1 MPLLFEKNIN
11 AQTKLAVWNIEE
23 SEEWFIERLWLCREE
38 LLELDALKGK
48 KRLEWLADRYV
59 LHELIGE
66 QDRFPCIKDEFGK
79 PFLEGSDWQ
88 ISLSNSAN
96 RAAAIVSKNPTGL
109 DIQYLTEKI
118 KRIAPKFMRNDE
130 FLFLDKK
137 NELEHLH
144 VFWGAKEALYKAYGK
159 RELDFKKHI
168 ILSPFEYDL
177 SVGKC
182 FGKVEKDDFQANF
195 EIFYEKN
202 ENFILVSAIE
212 INKTFSFF
220 YC

>member
-1 MPLLFEKNIN
+1 MPLFFEKNIN

-23 SEEWFIERLWLCREE
+23 SEEWFIERLRLCHEE
-38 LLELDALKGK
+38 SLELEVLKNK

-59 LHELIGE
+59 LHKLIGE
-66 QDRFPCIKDEFGK
+66 DNRFPCIKDEFGK

-88 ISLSNSAN
+88 ISLSNSADK
-96 RAAAIVSKNPTGL
+96 AAAIVSKNAIGL

-118 KRIAPKFMRNDE
+118 KRISSKFIHDDE

-144 VFWGAKEALYKAYGK
+144 VFWGAKEAIYKAYGK
-159 RELDFKKHI
+159 KELDFKKHI
-168 ILSPFEYDL
+168 IISSFEYDL
-177 SVGKC
+177 STGKC
-182 FGKVEKDDFQANF
+182 LGTVKKEDFEANF

-202 ENFILVSAIE
+202 ENFILVSAVKI
-212 INKTFSFF
+212 
-220 YC
+220 